1 MQRNRLHFKSALL
14 LSFFLLSQA
23 PSLAGEPLPPVVVE
37 LFTSQGCSS
46 CPPADGLLGRI
57 AGLVVDQAQVIPLS
71 EHVDYWNYLGWR
83 DPFSDKLYSER
94 QRDYAVSFGQRS
106 VFTPEMVVDG
116 VRGFNGASESA
127 AREAIVSRLRARKEK
142 LSVQAVR
149 LKDSIEVRVSRSAG
163 VGAGARA
170 GFDSRIG
177 PNKDKNQSLIVCLTQ
192 DNLSVPVRSG
202 ENSGRRLSHH
212 AVVRVMRE
220 VENPGG
226 QVSVSFELDPSW
238 KLSDMHAVSFLQ
250 DRNSKE
256 ITGAGIAPVSVR

>member
-23 PSLAGEPLPPVVVE
+23 PGLAGEAPPYVVVE
-37 LFTSQGCSS
+37 LFTSEGCSS

-57 AGLVVDQAQVIPLS
+57 AGLVEGEAQVIPLS

-127 AREAIVSRLRARKEK
+127 AREAIVSRLRAKKEK
-142 LSVQAVR
+142 LSVQAARV
-149 LKDSIEVRVSRSAG
+149 KDSIEVRVSRSLVASPG
-163 VGAGARA
+163 R
-170 GFDSRIG
+170 D
-177 PNKDKNQSLIVCLTQ
+177 QSLIVCLTQ

-212 AVVRVMRE
+212 AVVRVMRLL
-220 VENPGG
+220 ENPGDR
-226 QVSVSFELDPSW
+226 VSMSFGLDKSW
-238 KLSDMHAVSFLQ
+238 KLADMHAVGILQ
-250 DRNSKE
+250 DRKTKE
-256 ITGAGIAPVSVR
+256 ITGAGTGPVSIGNSSIGK

>member
-1 MQRNRLHFKSALL
+1 MQRNRLYVKTALL
-14 LSFFLLSQA
+14 LSSFLLSQA
-23 PSLAGEPLPPVVVE
+23 PALAGEPRPPVVVE

-57 AGLVVDQAQVIPLS
+57 AGLVADEAQVIPLS

-83 DPFSDKLYSER
+83 DPFSDKVFTDR
-94 QRDYAVSFGQRS
+94 QRDYAVSFGQRG

-127 AREAIVSRLRARKEK
+127 AREAIVARLRAKKER
-142 LSVQAVR
+142 LSVRAVR
-149 LKDSIEVRVSRSAG
+149 VKDSIEVGVSRSPG

-170 GFDSRIG
+170 GFDSGRG
-177 PNKDKNQSLIVCLTQ
+177 PSQDTNHNLIVCLTQ

-202 ENSGRRLSHH
+202 ENSGRRLSHQ
-212 AVVRVMRE
+212 AVVRVMKK

-226 QVSVSFELDPSW
+226 QVSVRFELDPGW
-238 KLSDMHAVSFLQ
+238 KLEDMHAVAFLQ
-250 DRNSKE
+250 DRKTKE
-256 ITGAGIAPVSVR
+256 ITGAGTSPVSVR